1 MEDFGYQKDSQSKF
15 LEIGKKA
22 FLVGA
27 TIFSIACFIY
37 ITINAY
43 YFVYQDPDAEIEMI
57 SATEGPIKVLAEN
70 NNKKKDGATM
80 QINRSIYEDIFGNKK
95 ASEKTK
101 VLKVLKPAIPPK
113 KEVKKSTQS
122 NDNVKATSDRRLIKK
137 PVSQGRNQRIVVFSD
152 SKDSN
157 KSAADLLTKTD
168 GKRTTQ
174 PIKQS
179 TKTGKRSVRVQV
191 AAMSSKKAA
200 QAGWDR
206 LARMYPKLLSDLEPE
221 IEEVN
226 LGKRGLFYRL
236 QIGSFYNQLE
246 AEEFCGRYV
255 AQSQKSRA
263 DCIIVE

>member
-1 MEDFGYQKDSQSKF
+1 MEDFGYQKDSQSRLF
-15 LEIGKKA
+15 EIGKKA

-27 TIFSIACFIY
+27 TLFSIACFIY

-43 YFVYQDPDAEIEMI
+43 YFVYQDPDANIEVI
-57 SATEGPIKVLAEN
+57 SAAAGPIKVLAEDSPE
-70 NNKKKDGATM
+70 KKDGPTM

-101 VLKVLKPAIPPK
+101 VRQVLKPAIPPEI
-113 KEVKKSTQS
+113 EVQEPS
-122 NDNVKATSDRRLIKK
+122 NAAPDKRLIKTTG
-137 PVSQGRNQRIVVFSD
+137 SNQRIVVYSD
-152 SKDSN
+152 AKDSQKN
-157 KSAADLLTKTD
+157 TPDLLTKTE
-168 GKRTTQ
+168 GKRTIQ
-174 PIKQS
+174 PVNNSRKS
-179 TKTGKRSVRVQV
+179 SKRSVRVQV
-191 AAMSSKKAA
+191 AAMSSKEAA

-206 LARMYPKLLSDLEPE
+206 LSRIYPKLLSGLEPE

-255 AQSQKSRA
+255 AQAQKSRA

>member
-1 MEDFGYQKDSQSKF
+1 MEDFGYQKDSQSRL
-15 LEIGKKA
+15 LEIGKRA

-27 TIFSIACFIY
+27 TLFSIACFIY

-43 YFVYQDPDAEIEMI
+43 YFVYQDPDANIELI
-57 SATEGPIKVLAEN
+57 SATKGPIKVLAEDVP
-70 NNKKKDGATM
+70 KKKDGATM

-101 VLKVLKPAIPPK
+101 IRKVLKPAIPPK
-113 KEVKKSTQS
+113 QKINKSSTA
-122 NDNVKATSDRRLIKK
+122 NAESDHRLIKK
-137 PVSQGRNQRIVVFSD
+137 TASKGVNQRIVVYSD
-152 SKDSN
+152 TKTAT

-174 PIKQS
+174 PIKKS
-179 TKTGKRSVRVQV
+179 RRSGKRSVRVQV
-191 AAMSSKKAA
+191 AAMSSKEAA
-200 QAGWDR
+200 QAGWKKLSR
-206 LARMYPKLLSDLEPE
+206 IYPKLLSGLKPK
-221 IEEVN
+221 IEEVD

-255 AQSQKSRA
+255 AQAQKSSA